1 LWNGIEITMEN
12 KIICVVGLG
21 YVGLPLAVEF
31 SKFFKVISFDI
42 NKKKIENL
50 KEGIDENGEI
60 EKEKLMIPNLFYTDN
75 PEDIKK
81 ANFIIVCVPT
91 PVNNAKKPD
100 LSYLKKASEIVGKN
114 LSKNSIVVYESTV
127 YPGCTEEICV
137 PILERCSNLKYKVD
151 FKVGYSPERIN
162 PGDKEH
168 TIDKIVKVVSGC
180 DKETTEE
187 MAKVYGKII
196 KAGICK
202 APDIKTAEAA
212 KIIENIQRDLN
223 IALMNELSIIFNK
236 SGINTKEVLKAAGT
250 KWNFHRYYPGLV
262 GGHCIPVD
270 PYYLAYKAE
279 EIGYYPEIILAGRRI
294 NENMP
299 KYVANLVIKGLN
311 EKRKVLKGSKVL
323 IIGLTF
329 KENVKDYRN
338 SKVKDL
344 IEELKEYGIEVLG
357 CDPILDNKI
366 VEKVF
371 GVKNYKFDE
380 VNEVDAIVVVH
391 LHDCMKN
398 ISLEELKNKIL
409 GKPVLVDIKN
419 IFDRKESVD
428 EGFLYCSL

>member
-1 LWNGIEITMEN
+1 MEN

-31 SKFFKVISFDI
+31 SKFFKVIGFDI
-42 NKKKIENL
+42 NKRKIENL
-50 KEGIDENGEI
+50 REGIDENGEI
-60 EKEKLMIPNLFYTDN
+60 EKDKLISSNLFYTDN

-81 ANFIIVCVPT
+81 ANFIIICVPT

-114 LSKNSIVVYESTV
+114 LSRNSIVVYESTV
-127 YPGCTEEICV
+127 SPGCTEEICV

-168 TIDKIVKVVSGC
+168 TIDKIVKVVAGC
-180 DKETTEE
+180 DEETTEE
-187 MAKVYGKII
+187 IAKVYGKII
-196 KAGICK
+196 KAGIYK
-202 APDIKTAEAA
+202 ALDIKTAEAA

-223 IALMNELSIIFNK
+223 IALMNELSLIFNK
-236 SGINTKEVLKAAGT
+236 FGINTKEVLKAAGT
-250 KWNFHRYYPGLV
+250 KWNFHRYFPGLV

-299 KYVANLVIKGLN
+299 KYVANLIIKGLN

-380 VNEVDAIVVVH
+380 VNKVDAIVVVH

-419 IFDRKESVD
+419 VFDREEAISKE
-428 EGFLYCSL
+428 FIYYSL

>member
-1 LWNGIEITMEN
+1 LWNGIEIIMEN

-31 SKFFKVISFDI
+31 SKFFKVIGFDI
-42 NKKKIENL
+42 NKRKIENL
-50 KEGIDENGEI
+50 REGIDENGEI
-60 EKEKLMIPNLFYTDN
+60 EKDKLISSNLFYTDN

-81 ANFIIVCVPT
+81 ANFIIICVPT

-114 LSKNSIVVYESTV
+114 LSRNSIVVYESTV

-180 DKETTEE
+180 DKETTEDI
-187 MAKVYGKII
+187 AKVYGKII
-196 KAGICK
+196 KAGIYK

-236 SGINTKEVLKAAGT
+236 LGIDTKEVLKAAGT

-311 EKRKVLKGSKVL
+311 EKGKVLKGSKVL
-323 IIGLTF
+323 IIGVTF

-357 CDPILDNKI
+357 CDPFLDNEI

-380 VNEVDAIVVVH
+380 VNKVDAIVVVH

-398 ISLEELKNKIL
+398 ISLEELKNKISEKL
-409 GKPVLVDIKN
+409 VLVDIKN
-419 IFDRKESVD
+419 IFDKD
-428 EGFLYCSL
+428 KITNGKIIYYNL

>member
-1 LWNGIEITMEN
+1 MEN

-31 SKFFKVISFDI
+31 SKFFKVIGFDI
-42 NKKKIENL
+42 NKRKIENL
-50 KEGIDENGEI
+50 REGIDENGEI

-91 PVNNAKKPD
+91 PVNNTKKPD

-236 SGINTKEVLKAAGT
+236 LGINTKEVLKAAGT

-409 GKPVLVDIKN
+409 GKLVLVDIKN
-419 IFDRKESVD
+419 IFDREKSISE
-428 EGFLYCSL
+428 EFIYYSL

>member
-1 LWNGIEITMEN
+1 LWSGIEIIMEN

-21 YVGLPLAVEF
+21 YVGLPLAVELG
-31 SKFFKVISFDI
+31 KFFKVIGFDI
-42 NKKKIENL
+42 NKRKIENL

-60 EKEKLMIPNLFYTDN
+60 EKEKLMNSNIFYIDN

-81 ANFIIVCVPT
+81 ANFIVVCVPT

-114 LSKNSIVVYESTV
+114 LSKNSVVVYESTV
-127 YPGCTEEICV
+127 YPGCTEEVCV
-137 PILERCSNLKYKVD
+137 PILEKYSNLKYKVD
-151 FKVGYSPERIN
+151 FKVGHSPERIN

-187 MAKVYGKII
+187 IAKVYGKII
-196 KAGICK
+196 KAGIYK

-212 KIIENIQRDLN
+212 KVIENIQRDLN

-236 SGINTKEVLKAAGT
+236 FGINTKEVLKAAET
-250 KWNFHRYYPGLV
+250 KWNFHKYYPGLV

-311 EKRKVLKGSKVL
+311 EKRKVLKESKVL

-344 IEELKEYGIEVLG
+344 IEELREYGIEILG
-357 CDPILDNKI
+357 CDSLLDNET

-380 VNEVDAIVVVH
+380 IDKVDVIVVVH

-398 ISLEELKNKIL
+398 ISLEELKNKISEI
-409 GKPVLVDIKN
+409 PVLVDIKN
-419 IFDRKESVD
+419 VFDKRNYNK
-428 EGFLYCSL
+428 GFLYYSL

>member
-1 LWNGIEITMEN
+1 
-12 KIICVVGLG
+12 
-21 YVGLPLAVEF
+21 
-31 SKFFKVISFDI
+31 
-42 NKKKIENL
+42 
-50 KEGIDENGEI
+50 
-60 EKEKLMIPNLFYTDN
+60 MIPNLFYTDN

-187 MAKVYGKII
+187 IAKVYSKII
-196 KAGICK
+196 KTGIYK
-202 APDIKTAEAA
+202 SPDIKTAEAA

-236 SGINTKEVLKAAGT
+236 LGINTKEVLKAAGT
-250 KWNFHRYYPGLV
+250 KWNFHKYYPGLV

-299 KYVANLVIKGLN
+299 KYEFGRIK
-311 EKRKVLKGSKVL
+311 K
-323 IIGLTF
+323 
-329 KENVKDYRN
+329 
-338 SKVKDL
+338 
-344 IEELKEYGIEVLG
+344 
-357 CDPILDNKI
+357 
-366 VEKVF
+366 
-371 GVKNYKFDE
+371 
-380 VNEVDAIVVVH
+380 
-391 LHDCMKN
+391 
-398 ISLEELKNKIL
+398 
-409 GKPVLVDIKN
+409 
-419 IFDRKESVD
+419 
-428 EGFLYCSL
+428 

>member
-1 LWNGIEITMEN
+1 LWNGTENIMEN

-31 SKFFKVISFDI
+31 SKFFKVIGFDI
-42 NKKKIENL
+42 NKRKIENL
-50 KEGIDENGEI
+50 REGIDENGEI
-60 EKEKLMIPNLFYTDN
+60 EKDKLMSSNLFYTDN
-75 PEDIKK
+75 PKDIKK

-114 LSKNSIVVYESTV
+114 LPRNSIVVYESTV
-127 YPGCTEEICV
+127 YPGCTEEVCI

-168 TIDKIVKVVSGC
+168 TIDKIVKVVAGC
-180 DKETTEE
+180 DEEATEE
-187 MAKVYGKII
+187 LAKVYGKII
-196 KAGICK
+196 KAGIYK

-212 KIIENIQRDLN
+212 KVIENIQRDLN

-236 SGINTKEVLKAAGT
+236 LGINTREVLKAAET
-250 KWNFHRYYPGLV
+250 KWNFHKYYPGLV

-311 EKRKVLKGSKVL
+311 KKGKVLKESRVL

-357 CDPILDNKI
+357 CDPLLDNEI

-380 VNEVDAIVVVH
+380 VNKVDAIVIVH

-398 ISLEELKNKIL
+398 ISLEELKNKISE
-409 GKPVLVDIKN
+409 KPVLVDIKN
-419 IFDRKESVD
+419 VFDREEANND
-428 EGFLYCSL
+428 NFLYYSL

>member
-1 LWNGIEITMEN
+1 MEN

-31 SKFFKVISFDI
+31 SKFFKVIGFDI
-42 NKKKIENL
+42 NKRKIENL
-50 KEGIDENGEI
+50 REGIDENGEI
-60 EKEKLMIPNLFYTDN
+60 EKDKLINSNLFYTDN

-114 LSKNSIVVYESTV
+114 LPRNSIVVYESTV

-162 PGDKEH
+162 PGDREH
-168 TIDKIVKVVSGC
+168 TIDKIVKVVAGC
-180 DKETTEE
+180 DEETTEE
-187 MAKVYGKII
+187 LAKVYGKII
-196 KAGICK
+196 KAGIYK
-202 APDIKTAEAA
+202 ARDIKTAEAA
-212 KIIENIQRDLN
+212 KVIENIQRDLN

-236 SGINTKEVLKAAGT
+236 LGINTREVLKAAET
-250 KWNFHRYYPGLV
+250 KWNFHKYYPGLV

-311 EKRKVLKGSKVL
+311 EKGKVLKESRVL

-344 IEELKEYGIEVLG
+344 IEELREYEIEILG
-357 CDPILDNKI
+357 CDPLLDNEI

-380 VNEVDAIVVVH
+380 VNKVDAIVVVH

-398 ISLEELKNKIL
+398 ISLEELKNKISE
-409 GKPVLVDIKN
+409 KPVLVDIKN
-419 IFDRKESVD
+419 VFDKD
-428 EGFLYCSL
+428 KITNGKIIYYNL

>member
-1 LWNGIEITMEN
+1 MEN

-31 SKFFKVISFDI
+31 SKFFKVIGFDI
-42 NKKKIENL
+42 NKRKIENL
-50 KEGIDENGEI
+50 REGIDENGEI
-60 EKEKLMIPNLFYTDN
+60 EKDKLISSNLFYTDN

-81 ANFIIVCVPT
+81 ANFIIICVPT

-114 LSKNSIVVYESTV
+114 LSRNSIVVYESTV

-180 DKETTEE
+180 DKETTEDI
-187 MAKVYGKII
+187 AKVYGKII
-196 KAGICK
+196 KAGIYK

-236 SGINTKEVLKAAGT
+236 LGIDTKEVLKAAGT

-311 EKRKVLKGSKVL
+311 EKGKVLKGSKVL
-323 IIGLTF
+323 IIGVTF

-357 CDPILDNKI
+357 CDPFLDNEI

-380 VNEVDAIVVVH
+380 VNKVDAIVVVH

-398 ISLEELKNKIL
+398 ISLEELKNKISEKL
-409 GKPVLVDIKN
+409 VLVDIKN
-419 IFDRKESVD
+419 IFDKD
-428 EGFLYCSL
+428 KITNGKIIYYNL

>member
-1 LWNGIEITMEN
+1 MEN

-31 SKFFKVISFDI
+31 SKFFEVIGFDI
-42 NKKKIENL
+42 DKRKIENL
-50 KEGIDENGEI
+50 KKGIDENWEI
-60 EKEKLMIPNLFYTDN
+60 KKEKLISSNILYTDN
-75 PEDIKK
+75 PKDIKK
-81 ANFIIVCVPT
+81 ANFIIICVPT

-100 LSYLKKASEIVGKN
+100 LSYLKKASEIVGKY
-114 LSKNSIVVYESTV
+114 LSRNSIVIYESTV
-127 YPGCTEEICV
+127 YPGCTEEICI
-137 PILERCSNLKYKVD
+137 PILERCSNLKYKKD

-168 TIDKIVKVVSGC
+168 TIDKIVKIVAGC
-180 DKETTEE
+180 DEDTTEE
-187 MAKVYGKII
+187 IAKVYGKII
-196 KAGICK
+196 KAGIYK

-212 KIIENIQRDLN
+212 KVIENIQRDLN

-236 SGINTKEVLKAAGT
+236 LGINTKEVLKAAGT
-250 KWNFHRYYPGLV
+250 KWNFHKYYPGLV

-299 KYVANLVIKGLN
+299 KYVANLAIKGLN
-311 EKRKVLKGSKVL
+311 KKGVVLKGSKVL

-329 KENVKDYRN
+329 KENVRDYRN

-344 IEELKEYGIEVLG
+344 IEELREYEIEILG
-357 CDPILDNKI
+357 CDPLLDNET

-371 GVKNYKFDE
+371 GVKNYKFEE
-380 VNEVDAIVVVH
+380 VNQVDAIVVVH
-391 LHDCMKN
+391 LHECMKN
-398 ISLEELKNKIL
+398 ISLEELKNKISEI
-409 GKPVLVDIKN
+409 PVLVDIKN
-419 IFDRKESVD
+419 VFDKGEMINK
-428 EGFLYCSL
+428 GFLYYSL

>member
-1 LWNGIEITMEN
+1 MEN

-31 SKFFKVISFDI
+31 SKFFKVIGFDI
-42 NKKKIENL
+42 NKRKIENL
-50 KEGIDENGEI
+50 REGIDENGEI
-60 EKEKLMIPNLFYTDN
+60 EKDKLMSSNLFYTDN
-75 PEDIKK
+75 PKDIKK

-114 LSKNSIVVYESTV
+114 LPRNSIVVYESTV
-127 YPGCTEEICV
+127 YPGCTEEVCI

-168 TIDKIVKVVSGC
+168 TIDKIVKVVAGC
-180 DKETTEE
+180 DEEATEE
-187 MAKVYGKII
+187 LAKVYGKII
-196 KAGICK
+196 KAGIYK

-212 KIIENIQRDLN
+212 KVIENIQRDLN

-236 SGINTKEVLKAAGT
+236 LGINTREVLKAAET
-250 KWNFHRYYPGLV
+250 KWNFHKYYPGLV

-311 EKRKVLKGSKVL
+311 KKGKVLKESRVL

-357 CDPILDNKI
+357 CDPLLDNEI

-380 VNEVDAIVVVH
+380 VNKVDAIVIVH

-398 ISLEELKNKIL
+398 ISLEELKNKISE
-409 GKPVLVDIKN
+409 KPVLVDIKN
-419 IFDRKESVD
+419 VFDREEANND
-428 EGFLYCSL
+428 NFLYYSL

>member
-1 LWNGIEITMEN
+1 MVYDIA
-12 KIICVVGLG
+12 VFGLG

>member
-1 LWNGIEITMEN
+1 MEN

-31 SKFFKVISFDI
+31 SKFFKVIGFDI
-42 NKKKIENL
+42 NKRKLENL
-50 KEGIDENGEI
+50 REGIDENGEI
-60 EKEKLMIPNLFYTDN
+60 EKEKLMSPNLFYTDN

-91 PVNNAKKPD
+91 PVNNTKKPD

-299 KYVANLVIKGLN
+299 KYVANLVIKRLN

-371 GVKNYKFDE
+371 GVKNYKFEE

-409 GKPVLVDIKN
+409 GKLVLVDIKN

>member
-1 LWNGIEITMEN
+1 MEN

-31 SKFFKVISFDI
+31 SKFFKVIGFDI
-42 NKKKIENL
+42 NKRKIENL
-50 KEGIDENGEI
+50 REGIDENGEI

-91 PVNNAKKPD
+91 PVNNTKKPD

-223 IALMNELSIIFNK
+223 IALMNELSLIFNK
-236 SGINTKEVLKAAGT
+236 FGINTKEVLKAAGT
-250 KWNFHRYYPGLV
+250 KWNFHRYFPGLV

-299 KYVANLVIKGLN
+299 KYVANLIIKGLN

-371 GVKNYKFDE
+371 GVKNYKFEE

-409 GKPVLVDIKN
+409 GKLVLVDIKN
-419 IFDRKESVD
+419 IFDREKSISE
-428 EGFLYCSL
+428 EFIYYSL